1 MDGVSEEYYGRR
13 WWLGLA
19 VFFLVGW
26 VLASGSG
33 KAQWVRLLDVF
44 LYGPYLVY
52 LSAQVGGY
60 VFSEI
65 EKTFL
70 LFLGATT
77 VSYNLRN
84 YLGLRG

>member
-1 MDGVSEEYYGRR
+1 MDCVSEEGYGWR
-13 WWLGLA
+13 WWIGLV

-26 VLASGSG
+26 ALASGGG
-33 KAQWVRLLDVF
+33 KAQWVRLVDVF

-60 VFSEI
+60 VFSEG
-65 EKTFL
+65 EKVFL

-77 VSYNLRN
+77 ISYNARN
-84 YLGLRG
+84 YLSLR